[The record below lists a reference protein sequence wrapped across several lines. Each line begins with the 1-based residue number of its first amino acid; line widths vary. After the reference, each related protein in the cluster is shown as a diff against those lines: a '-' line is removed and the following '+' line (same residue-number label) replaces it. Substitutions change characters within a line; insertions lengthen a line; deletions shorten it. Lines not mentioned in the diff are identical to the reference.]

1 MHGKRRVLERIRNDP
16 SLEEESTR
24 PAAAKSDYWHE
35 IPRRWKWVGA
45 PLRPVTEDI
54 SFYTAAINEWMQSN
68 GPPRVLLLG
77 VTPELYFLPWPK
89 GTDFLA
95 VDRTRPMIDTVWA
108 GPKHA
113 VYCANWTTMTLPDG
127 SRDIIL
133 CDGGMDLLQ
142 YPQEHRQ
149 LVRILRRV
157 LSDGGLCILRLYA
170 LPSKRES
177 PETVLRDFVQGRVSN
192 INILKLRLGMALQD
206 TPSEGVQYKTIWNAF
221 HAAAPDPGR
230 LGPQIGWSAEQ
241 MHIIDAYRDCPNRF
255 FFLTV
260 ADLRQLFC
268 SSPGGFQFESLH
280 VPSYELGERCPTVV
294 LRRRALASGLG

>member
-1 MHGKRRVLERIRNDP
+1 MQRERGVLERIRNDP
-16 SLEEESTR
+16 SLAQEGAC
-24 PAAAKSDYWHE
+24 PAGSKFDYWHE
-35 IPRRWKWVGA
+35 LPKHWKWLGP
-45 PLRPVTEDI
+45 PLRPVAEDI
-54 SFYTAAINEWMQSN
+54 SFYTVAMNEWVQSN

-89 GTDFLA
+89 GTDIMA
-95 VDRTRPMIDTVWA
+95 VDRTQPMIDAVWP
-108 GPKHA
+108 GPKDA
-113 VYCANWTTMTLPDG
+113 VNCADWTTMTLPDG

-133 CDGGMDLLQ
+133 CDGGMEQLQ
-142 YPQEHRQ
+142 YPQEHRR

-157 LSDGGLCILRLYA
+157 LSHGGLTILRLYV
-170 LPSKRES
+170 LPSQRES

-206 TPSEGVQYKTIWNAF
+206 TLSEGVQRKTIWDAF
-221 HAAAPDPGR
+221 HAAAPDPDCLAR
-230 LGPQIGWSAEQ
+230 QLGWSAGQ
-241 MHIIDAYRDCPNRF
+241 MHVIDAYRDCPDRF

-268 SSPGGFQFESLH
+268 SIPGGFQFESLH

-294 LRRRALASGLG
+294 LRRRALASG